1 MTIDPSANIHPS
13 SVIEAGAKI
22 GPNADIGPFCH
33 VGAEVTLGAGVVLK
47 SHVVVAGWTDVGD
60 DTAIFPFASIGH
72 IPQDLKFGGERTKL
86 EIGKRNRIREHV
98 TMNPGTQGGGGVTR
112 VGDDGLYMMG
122 VHVGHDCIVGNH
134 VILANNASLGG
145 HCIIEDNV
153 VIGALAGVHQFCR
166 VGRGA
171 MIGGL
176 AAVVADIIP
185 MGMVIGERASLDGLN
200 LVGLKRAGVDKSHIN
215 GLRAAFKAIFMGDAT
230 VKNAIEDVRAEYA
243 GNPLVEE
250 LLTFIMAE
258 SSRSLTTP
266 SKG

>member
-1 MTIDPSANIHPS
+1 MSIDATAIIHPS
-13 SVIEAGAKI
+13 SVIDDGAVI
-22 GPNADIGPFCH
+22 GANANIGPFCH
-33 VGAEVTLGAGVVLK
+33 VGPEVTLGKGVVLK
-47 SHVVVAGWTDVGD
+47 SHVVVTGWTDVGD
-60 DTAIFPFASIGH
+60 ETVIFPFASIGH

-98 TMNPGTQGGGGVTR
+98 TMNPGTEGGGGLTK

-176 AAVVADIIP
+176 AAVVADVIP

-200 LVGLKRAGVDKSHIN
+200 LVGLKRSGVDKADIH
-215 GLRAAFKAIFMGDAT
+215 GLRAAFKIIFMGEKN
-230 VKNAIEDVRAEYA
+230 VKETIEEVRTEY
-243 GNPLVEE
+243 GENPLVAE
-250 LLTFIMAE
+250 LLTFITSE
-258 SSRSLTTP
+258 TSRSLTIP
-266 SKG
+266 SKD